1 GTERSAAERAST
13 MEVVMKHVV
22 VSLLAAGAVSLGSLA
37 LAQQPAPMPAPAADP
52 PSTPTSTA
60 PATEPPTTA
69 TATTATTAGAA
80 GNTRLA
86 ALVPAGLTPE
96 DACRGFKDLS
106 ECSAALHVAQNLDI
120 PFADLKDR
128 VTAGQSLGS
137 AIHKLKPKA
146 DSRREAERAEEQ
158 AREDLRTTG

>member
-1 GTERSAAERAST
+1 
-13 MEVVMKHVV
+13 MKRIAFP
-22 VSLLAAGAVSLGSLA
+22 LLALVAVA
-37 LAQQPAPMPAPAADP
+37 LAPFTYGQAAPEPQAQPAPKTEPMPMPAPDPAAAD
-52 PSTPTSTA
+52 TH
-60 PATEPPTTA
+60 A
-69 TATTATTAGAA
+69 TAAA

-128 VTAGQSLGS
+128 VTAGQSLGT
-137 AIHKLKPKA
+137 AIHALKPKA
-146 DSRREAERAEEQ
+146 DSRREAERATEQ
-158 AREDLRTTG
+158 AREDLRTQG

>member
-1 GTERSAAERAST
+1 
-13 MEVVMKHVV
+13 MKRIAFP
-22 VSLLAAGAVSLGSLA
+22 LLALVA
-37 LAQQPAPMPAPAADP
+37 LAPFAYGQPAPEPQAQPAPKTEPMPAPAPDPAAAD
-52 PSTPTSTA
+52 TH
-60 PATEPPTTA
+60 A
-69 TATTATTAGAA
+69 TAAG

-106 ECSAALHVAQNLDI
+106 ECSAALHVAQNLNI

-128 VTAGQSLGS
+128 VTSGQSLGT
-137 AIHKLKPKA
+137 AIHSLKPKA
-146 DSRREAERAEEQ
+146 NSKRETQRAEEQ

>member
-1 GTERSAAERAST
+1 
-13 MEVVMKHVV
+13 MKRIAFP
-22 VSLLAAGAVSLGSLA
+22 LLAAIAVSLAPLA
-37 LAQQPAPMPAPAADP
+37 YAQPAPQPEMQPAPKSEPMPAPTPDPAAAD
-52 PSTPTSTA
+52 TH
-60 PATEPPTTA
+60 A
-69 TATTATTAGAA
+69 TAVA

-106 ECSAALHVAQNLDI
+106 ECSAALHVAQNLNV

-128 VTAGQSLGS
+128 VTSGQSLGT
-137 AIHKLKPKA
+137 AIHSLKPKA
-146 DSRREAERAEEQ
+146 DSKREAQRAEEQ

>member
-1 GTERSAAERAST
+1 
-13 MEVVMKHVV
+13 MKRIAFP
-22 VSLLAAGAVSLGSLA
+22 LLAAIAVSLAPLA
-37 LAQQPAPMPAPAADP
+37 HAQPAPQPEMQPAPKTEPMPAPAPDPAAAAD
-52 PSTPTSTA
+52 TH
-60 PATEPPTTA
+60 A
-69 TATTATTAGAA
+69 TAAA

-106 ECSAALHVAQNLDI
+106 ECSAALHVAQNLNI

-128 VTAGQSLGS
+128 VTSGQSLGT
-137 AIHKLKPKA
+137 AIHSLKPKA
-146 DSRREAERAEEQ
+146 DSKREAQRAEEQ

>member
-1 GTERSAAERAST
+1 
-13 MEVVMKHVV
+13 MKHVV
-22 VSLLAAGAVSLGSLA
+22 VSLLAAGAVALGSLA
-37 LAQQPAPMPAPAADP
+37 FAQQPAPTPAPAADP
-52 PSTPTSTA
+52 PSTPSSSA
-60 PATEPPTTA
+60 PASEPPS
-69 TATTATTAGAA
+69 TATTTTSGAA

-120 PFADLKDR
+120 SFADLKDR

-146 DSRREAERAEEQ
+146 DSRREAERATEQ
-158 AREDLRTTG
+158 ARQDLRTQG

>member
-1 GTERSAAERAST
+1 
-13 MEVVMKHVV
+13 MKRIAFP
-22 VSLLAAGAVSLGSLA
+22 LLAAIAVSLAPLA
-37 LAQQPAPMPAPAADP
+37 YAQPAPQPEMQPAAKSEPMPAPAPDPAAAD
-52 PSTPTSTA
+52 TH
-60 PATEPPTTA
+60 A
-69 TATTATTAGAA
+69 TAVA

-106 ECSAALHVAQNLDI
+106 ECSAALHVAQNLNV

-128 VTAGQSLGS
+128 VTSGQSLGT
-137 AIHKLKPKA
+137 AIHSLKPKA
-146 DSRREAERAEEQ
+146 DSKREAQRAEEQ

>member
-1 GTERSAAERAST
+1 
-13 MEVVMKHVV
+13 MKRIAFP
-22 VSLLAAGAVSLGSLA
+22 LLAAIAVSLAPLA
-37 LAQQPAPMPAPAADP
+37 YAQPAPQPEMQPAPKSEPMPAPAAD
-52 PSTPTSTA
+52 
-60 PATEPPTTA
+60 TTA
-69 TATTATTAGAA
+69 AATHATAAT

-106 ECSAALHVAQNLDI
+106 ECSAALHVAQNLNI

-128 VTAGQSLGS
+128 VTSGQSLGT
-137 AIHKLKPKA
+137 AIHSLKPKA
-146 DSRREAERAEEQ
+146 DSKREAQRAEEQ

>member
-1 GTERSAAERAST
+1 
-13 MEVVMKHVV
+13 MKRIAFP
-22 VSLLAAGAVSLGSLA
+22 LLAAIAVSLAPLA
-37 LAQQPAPMPAPAADP
+37 YAQPAPQPEMQPAPKSEPVPAPAAD
-52 PSTPTSTA
+52 
-60 PATEPPTTA
+60 TTA
-69 TATTATTAGAA
+69 AATHATAAT

-106 ECSAALHVAQNLDI
+106 ECSAALHVAQNLNI

-128 VTAGQSLGS
+128 VTSGQSLGT
-137 AIHKLKPKA
+137 AIHSLKPKA
-146 DSRREAERAEEQ
+146 DSRREAQRAEEQ